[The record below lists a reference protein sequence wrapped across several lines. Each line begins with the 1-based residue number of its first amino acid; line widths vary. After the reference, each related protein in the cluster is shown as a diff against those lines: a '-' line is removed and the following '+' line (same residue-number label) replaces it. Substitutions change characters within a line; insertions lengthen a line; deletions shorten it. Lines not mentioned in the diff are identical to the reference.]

1 MRRSI
6 RHFMTSSPCTIGQ
19 EQSLER
25 AHEMMREHG
34 IRHLPVLAAGK
45 LVGLVSQRDLHMIET
60 LRDVDQQN
68 TTVGEAMSQD
78 VYCAEPSTSV
88 FQVAREMAEH
98 KYGSVV
104 ICDGGR
110 VVGVFTTT
118 DALQVLASFEL
129 LAAADGLVGDRTH
142 S

>member
-6 RHFMTSSPCTIGQ
+6 RHFMTSSPYTIGQ
-19 EQSLER
+19 EQSLEK
-25 AHEMMREHG
+25 AHELMREHG
-34 IRHLPVLAAGK
+34 IRHLLVLVAGK

-78 VYCAEPSTSV
+78 VYCVEPSAAL
-88 FQVAREMAEH
+88 FEVAREMAEH
-98 KYGSVV
+98 KYGSAVV
-104 ICDGGR
+104 CERGR

-118 DALQVLASFEL
+118 DALRALASCEM
-129 LAAADGLVGDRTH
+129 LAGTGAVR
-142 S
+142 

>member
-6 RHFMTSSPCTIGQ
+6 RHFMTSSPYTIGQ
-19 EQSLER
+19 EQSLEK
-25 AHEMMREHG
+25 AHQMMRDHG

-45 LVGLVSQRDLHMIET
+45 LIGLVSQRDLHMIET

-78 VYCAEPSTSV
+78 VYCVDPSASL

-104 ICDGGR
+104 VCDRGR

-118 DALQVLASFEL
+118 DALQALAGFEML
-129 LAAADGLVGDRTH
+129 DAADGMTGHRTN